1 MNFEALKLTYI
12 SCADKPVRWPTLVGS
27 HEKSKKI
34 PQNLRNCY
42 VHIFSVGRQNV
53 ISYENDIE
61 NGFPYFWNF
70 LQARML
76 YDK

>member
-1 MNFEALKLTYI
+1 M
-12 SCADKPVRWPTLVGS
+12 GS
-27 HEKSKKI
+27 HEKLKKN
-34 PQNLRNCY
+34 PQYLWNCY

-53 ISYENDIE
+53 NSYENDIE